1 TREGALIGTPMY
13 MAPEQLLGKTDIG
26 PATDVYALGLVIFEV
41 ACGRLPHEGASLDAK
56 IRARLSSPA
65 TPLATARPDLP
76 AAFCHVID
84 RCLARSPEARYA
96 TGREL
101 RAALDD
107 AGLAPRRRWRRV
119 GASATLVLAAVGAF
133 LAYQHFKGSNET
145 SLCHGGNSRHDA
157 VWGPERR
164 NAVRAALVATKL
176 QYAPGAA
183 EAVWRTLDDYT
194 AKLAQ
199 QSDDACAATRL
210 RGEQSDDAMDLRMAC
225 YDRHW
230 REVDALV
237 DVLRRADTA
246 VVKEAAHAA
255 ESLAP
260 IDDCADVTALRAPVP
275 LPRDPAMK
283 AQVETLEQRVASMQA
298 SYAVGRTSEA
308 AATGESIIE
317 DARRVAY
324 VPLMARVD
332 LWRGRA
338 YADLS
343 ASDKSIPAFAAAF
356 SEALASK
363 DDETLVVAAA
373 RLAQEF
379 IYTHET
385 AQFDL
390 WARVAQSALDR
401 GAPNPKIQTFLDH
414 ARCVALYNTGRL
426 LDRLTCLEKNAASVE
441 LQRPLDDWELTT
453 LGLAAVD
460 AGQYERGLDYVRRG
474 YEYSQKSYGPLHPRT
489 LEMKMYE
496 CKAQVDSGDYGSARR
511 TCEAALASMQQEASD
526 NGALIARDRL
536 YTAFALIGDKQY
548 DAGRAALEL
557 AQSLGADESG
567 VLDAQAQ
574 IDAETGHPDRA
585 IPHFRQALAEV
596 LKDLPAVHPNVVIA
610 EGALGKALLEAHD
623 LAEARRVLD
632 EASDHARTAQ
642 LAPTARAEIE
652 FDDARAIWATS
663 PKERERAMDQARS
676 GLATYDA
683 NAPHTKGFGE
693 MRAAFAQWLASPH

>member
-1 TREGALIGTPMY
+1 
-13 MAPEQLLGKTDIG
+13 
-26 PATDVYALGLVIFEV
+26 
-41 ACGRLPHEGASLDAK
+41 
-56 IRARLSSPA
+56 
-65 TPLATARPDLP
+65 
-76 AAFCHVID
+76 
-84 RCLARSPEARYA
+84 
-96 TGREL
+96 
-101 RAALDD
+101 
-107 AGLAPRRRWRRV
+107 
-119 GASATLVLAAVGAF
+119 
-133 LAYQHFKGSNET
+133 
-145 SLCHGGNSRHDA
+145 
-157 VWGPERR
+157 
-164 NAVRAALVATKL
+164 
-176 QYAPGAA
+176 
-183 EAVWRTLDDYT
+183 
-194 AKLAQ
+194 
-199 QSDDACAATRL
+199 
-210 RGEQSDDAMDLRMAC
+210 
-225 YDRHW
+225 
-230 REVDALV
+230 
-237 DVLRRADTA
+237 
-246 VVKEAAHAA
+246 
-255 ESLAP
+255 
-260 IDDCADVTALRAPVP
+260 
-275 LPRDPAMK
+275 
-283 AQVETLEQRVASMQA
+283 
-298 SYAVGRTSEA
+298 
-308 AATGESIIE
+308 
-317 DARRVAY
+317 
-324 VPLMARVD
+324 
-332 LWRGRA
+332 
-338 YADLS
+338 
-343 ASDKSIPAFAAAF
+343 
-356 SEALASK
+356 
-363 DDETLVVAAA
+363 
-373 RLAQEF
+373 
-379 IYTHET
+379 
-385 AQFDL
+385 
-390 WARVAQSALDR
+390 VAQSALDR